1 MRRSVESHL
10 ARRRFRST
18 ATSTGGGV
26 GDAVVDDVP
35 CLLGDV
41 PHGRHEWTP
50 AVADPAHPQVLHI
63 FTDAPLTCPGVPN
76 PTKESPR

>member
-1 MRRSVESHL
+1 M
-10 ARRRFRST
+10 
-18 ATSTGGGV
+18 
-26 GDAVVDDVP
+26 VDDVP

-41 PHGRHEWTP
+41 PHGRHEWIP
-50 AVADPAHPQVLHI
+50 AVADPAHSQVLHI